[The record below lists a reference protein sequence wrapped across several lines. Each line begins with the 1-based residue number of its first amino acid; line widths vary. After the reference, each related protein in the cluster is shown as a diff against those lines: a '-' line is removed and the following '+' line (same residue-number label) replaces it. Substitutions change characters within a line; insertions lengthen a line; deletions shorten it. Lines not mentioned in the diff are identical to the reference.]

1 VPNQENPKVHLAG
14 WDGAKRICDAL
25 RTLRWSVEQLIDHEF
40 PTAIDLLH
48 FVAAVSVT
56 APEALG
62 MEKPCRVRP
71 IVRRRPQLFLALNP
85 LLSGAFKGT
94 RE

>member
-1 VPNQENPKVHLAG
+1 MTDADTAVFLWYASQDA
-14 WDGAKRICDAL
+14 DGAKRICDAL
-25 RTLRWSVEQLIDHEF
+25 RTLRWSVEQLVDHEF

-62 MEKPCRVRP
+62 MEKPNVAPSPSFAVAHSC
-71 IVRRRPQLFLALNP
+71 P
-85 LLSGAFKGT
+85 L
-94 RE
+94 